1 MAETRLAPAATIH
14 RSTNCIMLTTTR
26 KVQQVTDLKYIF
38 DNVLD
43 IEHLDSYLTSISIS
57 LIGNLV
63 DASAPELEE
72 ATLSPQQ
79 KW

>member
-14 RSTNCIMLTTTR
+14 RSTNCSMLTTTR
-26 KVQQVTDLKYIF
+26 GVKQVTDLKHIF